1 MANKA
6 LRKALIEQQSDFDP
20 TQGIDCGCVIHGQAY
35 DWTYVEKLWSMLN
48 RHFSYPV
55 RLHVWT
61 ERSRPVP
68 PPFIRHDLEDW
79 PGISGPRR
87 AWWYKMQMFD
97 PKHFMGQMLYF
108 DLDVVIVD
116 NLDWIVACDRRYFW
130 TLKDFKYLWRPQWNG
145 MNSSVMY
152 WDTARFPDIWQAF
165 IQNDPLTVSR
175 YYPGDQDFL
184 SKHLVPGRRQ
194 FFNELF
200 FQSWRWQ
207 VHDGGMDMKNRPYA
221 SPGAGAVIP
230 AHTKVIIFHGRPKPM
245 DVVDPIIL
253 KAWQ

>member
-1 MANKA
+1 
-6 LRKALIEQQSDFDP
+6 
-20 TQGIDCGCVIHGQAY
+20 
-35 DWTYVEKLWSMLN
+35 
-48 RHFSYPV
+48 
-55 RLHVWT
+55 
-61 ERSRPVP
+61 
-68 PPFIRHDLEDW
+68 
-79 PGISGPRR
+79 
-87 AWWYKMQMFD
+87 MQMFD

-184 SKHLVPGRRQ
+184 VS
-194 FFNELF
+194 
-200 FQSWRWQ
+200 
-207 VHDGGMDMKNRPYA
+207 
-221 SPGAGAVIP
+221 I
-230 AHTKVIIFHGRPKPM
+230 
-245 DVVDPIIL
+245 
-253 KAWQ
+253 